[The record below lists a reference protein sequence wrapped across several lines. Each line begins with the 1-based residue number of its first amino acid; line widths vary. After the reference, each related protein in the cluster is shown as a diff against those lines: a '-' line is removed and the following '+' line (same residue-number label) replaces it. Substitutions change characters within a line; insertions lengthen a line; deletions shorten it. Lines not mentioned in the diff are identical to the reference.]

1 MPAVNWWDEA
11 FQSAGFPPGTF
22 HAELQPEEVDL
33 FDFDRTFNS
42 VQWVHRDHRSWSV
55 GSSVYDPRTGEIIKG
70 HVRLGSLRGRQD
82 ALIGAAPQPPTSHL

>member
-1 MPAVNWWDEA
+1 M
-11 FQSAGFPPGTF
+11 
-22 HAELQPEEVDL
+22 DL

-82 ALIGAAPQPPTSHL
+82 ALIGSAPQLPLGI